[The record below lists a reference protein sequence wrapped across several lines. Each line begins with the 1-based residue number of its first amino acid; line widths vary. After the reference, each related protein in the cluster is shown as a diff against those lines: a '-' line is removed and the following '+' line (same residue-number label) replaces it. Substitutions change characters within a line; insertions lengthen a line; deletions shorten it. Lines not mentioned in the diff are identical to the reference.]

1 MSALQK
7 QTQSLQ
13 ELNPEKESWNIV
25 ARVVRLWFVED
36 YTKGKSPF
44 SMEIVLQDKEG
55 VLIHASVR
63 CTLIYKFQSEIKED
77 KVYSIQSFSVS
88 CNGGSYRTTNHAYKI
103 NFQFGTKVNLV
114 ESTLVPNISTAYTP
128 FSTIQAPGFDI
139 DYLVNVIG
147 MFTGVGTERELEKG
161 GKKTNMNV
169 ILIESDGYRLECTL
183 FGQYVDML
191 NAFLA
196 FGEDQYAV
204 IALHYCK
211 VKIFQD
217 KVSIQNCMNCMR
229 IIFNCDGEDAT
240 KLKKMVWDST
250 ESPSQ
255 PLTQLGQSSK
265 VSLEEDFIKLHP
277 RCSIEDLKDFEQES
291 TFVVKA
297 TIKHVL
303 DHDDWWYTACICNK
317 AVYPDSKMFK
327 LRLRVIDATDSTT
340 FVVFDRDASAML
352 KKSCSDILD
361 LQDKNTV
368 AGNLPKEFEVLID
381 KTYVFKVECKNDYN
395 SKFEQS
401 FRVKKVCMDEKI
413 IESFSDVEL
422 KSLDVYSANEE
433 ESKLKQI
440 TNEIAPDTIAE
451 DLLLK
456 FTEESNDVEPVSDH
470 LNTIESSPVSTEEAL
485 VNQPLIDVEND
496 DLTHKESSHLEN
508 LSFDLA
514 TKARVPAIKRQNQY
528 AAQENKKIPVKM
540 LKKNIK
546 IEK

>member
-25 ARVVRLWFVED
+25 ARV
-36 YTKGKSPF
+36 
-44 SMEIVLQDKEG
+44 G

-63 CTLIYKFQSEIKED
+63 RTLIYKFQSEIKED
-77 KVYSIQSFSVS
+77 KVYCIQSFSVS

-128 FSTIQAPGFDI
+128 FSTIQAPGFDT

-147 MFTGVGTERELEKG
+147 MLTGVGTERELEKG
-161 GKKTNMNV
+161 GKKTKMNV
-169 ILIESDGYRLECTL
+169 ILIQSDG
-183 FGQYVDML
+183 ML
-191 NAFLA
+191 
-196 FGEDQYAV
+196 
-204 IALHYCK
+204 
-211 VKIFQD
+211 
-217 KVSIQNCMNCMR
+217 
-229 IIFNCDGEDAT
+229 
-240 KLKKMVWDST
+240 DST

-265 VSLEEDFIKLHP
+265 ISLEEDFIKLHP
-277 RCSIEDLKDFEQES
+277 RCSIEGLKDFEQES

-297 TIKHVL
+297 TITHVL

-317 AVYPDSKMFK
+317 AVYPDSKMFFCEKCNKHVIKVTPRFK

-361 LQDKNTV
+361 LQDKNTA

-381 KTYVFKVECKNDYN
+381 KTYLFKVECKNDYN

-413 IESFSDVEL
+413 IESFTDVEL

-470 LNTIESSPVSTEEAL
+470 LNTIESSPVSTEEAF

-496 DLTHKESSHLEN
+496 DLTHKESSHLDN

-514 TKARVPAIKRQNQY
+514 TKARVPAIKRQNRS
-528 AAQENKKIPVKM
+528 APQENKKIPVKM
-540 LKKNIK
+540 LKKKIK